1 MRGGNNTS
9 VSDLCEVH
17 PASREQGR
25 AWYVRFSARLTG
37 KGIALQDVAWGCA
50 LLMKEGTGTHAT
62 TGSSAAWRVAG
73 AAPAVAVGVF
83 AIAPAWSAVCVGHW
97 CWSRQEGP
105 RPRAGGP
112 ARRPHAFLLRRCGRC
127 PGSACSALSPILAL
141 PQLLIREYSRN
152 RYIGQQGRALAKDRG
167 AVVASPTTS
176 RAAQLP

>member
-1 MRGGNNTS
+1 MRGYRNRKP
-9 VSDLCEVH
+9 DAIL
-17 PASREQGR
+17 P
-25 AWYVRFSARLTG
+25 G
-37 KGIALQDVAWGCA
+37 KVIALQGAAWGCA
-50 LLMKEGTGTHAT
+50 LLMEEGTGTHAA
-62 TGSSAAWRVAG
+62 TGSPAAWCVAG

-112 ARRPHAFLLRRCGRC
+112 ARRPHASLLWRCGLC
-127 PGSACSALSPILAL
+127 PGSACSALSPILSL